1 MADTYRFL
9 SMPLAPAT
17 FRFAGPNP
25 ESRRIA
31 GELVKLHK
39 AGAIKNSR
47 TLPSTR
53 TWSKASAPALENETS
68 KRGAREN
75 MSTNPII
82 RYRHPIYGE
91 QLRPQ
96 LNSPKASAQFAE
108 SFSSSGKRTAA
119 TNEQGPTPATRKA
132 SRIEFPPIGRKPE
145 TSRKRSAVS
154 SVKLETAIV
163 STPYA
168 LMRNLHPS
176 QARRRSPRANTQQE
190 TMNERV
196 MSSQNPAA
204 LQRKGSLLLRVI
216 HNYVNCV
223 NRREPAQ
230 KNLEFRTLYRSRQ
243 AFVARTRE
251 TVLNTLRTIDG
262 LRWTSVE
269 IFP

>member
-25 ESRRIA
+25 RKPAASPANWSSFTRPA
-31 GELVKLHK
+31 QSKT
-39 AGAIKNSR
+39 SR

-108 SFSSSGKRTAA
+108 SFSSSGKRTASGKRTRPDA
-119 TNEQGPTPATRKA
+119 SHTQSIKDRISPYRQETGNEQETKRGFLCKTGNGHCFHPIRAYAQSPP
-132 SRIEFPPIGRKPE
+132 FPSSPE
-145 TSRKRSAVS
+145 VT
-154 SVKLETAIV
+154 TGQ
-163 STPYA
+163 YA
-168 LMRNLHPS
+168 ARNH
-176 QARRRSPRANTQQE
+176 E
-190 TMNERV
+190 
-196 MSSQNPAA
+196 
-204 LQRKGSLLLRVI
+204 
-216 HNYVNCV
+216 
-223 NRREPAQ
+223 
-230 KNLEFRTLYRSRQ
+230 
-243 AFVARTRE
+243 
-251 TVLNTLRTIDG
+251 
-262 LRWTSVE
+262 
-269 IFP
+269 

>member
-25 ESRRIA
+25 RKPAASPANWSSFTRPA
-31 GELVKLHK
+31 QSKT
-39 AGAIKNSR
+39 SR

-96 LNSPKASAQFAE
+96 LNSPKASAQ
-108 SFSSSGKRTAA
+108 AA
-119 TNEQGPTPATRKA
+119 NEPRAANEQGPTPATRKA